1 MSWGDIGTV
10 DGVHSVRRMGDST
23 NAFLRVARRRRG
35 SSTAFVGL
43 TIILLN
49 AFFPDASIQVQ
60 PSTPSGSVSEFVRA
74 TNQEYTAG
82 AARVR

>member
-1 MSWGDIGTV
+1 MA
-10 DGVHSVRRMGDST
+10 ST
-23 NAFLRVARRRRG
+23 EMRTDTTMRAAGAKVLL
-35 SSTAFVGL
+35 AFVGL
-43 TIILLN
+43 IITLLN